1 MQMSDMIPGVNK
13 TGRKVSIAR
22 VNGAGESGVLWDPN
36 RNFRGWST
44 VRKFLGSKEHIDRL
58 KKDLNATEIITVQD
72 YKHKKKK
79 VNLFDFFVKSITFRI
94 KILINVTLF

>member
-13 TGRKVSIAR
+13 TGRKVSVAR

-58 KKDLNATEIITVQD
+58 KEDLNATEIITVQD

-79 VNLFDFFVKSITFRI
+79 
-94 KILINVTLF
+94 